1 MIFNFTDK
9 YKFTANLKLN
19 DEKLEV
25 VNQAKLLGVIISDDL
40 KWDKNTEYL
49 VKKAYSRMELL
60 RKVAEF
66 TKSIDDKREIYIL
79 YIRSILEQSCVVW
92 HSSLTEEN
100 ALDLERVQK
109 AAIRLILGEKN
120 ETYEDGLLRANLE
133 SLKERREKLCKTF
146 AMKCVNSENPRVNNI
161 FSKKKTEHGMDLRK
175 NEKYEVKFAKTN
187 RLKNSSV
194 PYMQRI
200 LNTDNLQF
208 EKQDLKR
215 KKRYYGD
222 KNIEKRRKVY

>member
-1 MIFNFTDK
+1 MPNRNTHSIEK
-9 YKFTANLKLN
+9 Y
-19 DEKLEV
+19 
-25 VNQAKLLGVIISDDL
+25 
-40 KWDKNTEYL
+40 
-49 VKKAYSRMELL
+49 
-60 RKVAEF
+60 
-66 TKSIDDKREIYIL
+66 
-79 YIRSILEQSCVVW
+79 
-92 HSSLTEEN
+92 
-100 ALDLERVQK
+100 
-109 AAIRLILGEKN
+109 

-161 FSKKKTEHGMDLRK
+161 FSKKETEHRMDLRK

-187 RLKNSSV
+187 RLQNSSV

-215 KKRYYGD
+215 KKIFYGD
-222 KNIEKRRKVY
+222 KNIEKRRKCY